1 MKRKGLAVIVS
12 MLFLMMASTGFAME
26 IGIKGGI
33 HMPTGDYGDV
43 VDEGYTFG
51 AQLKAPATDILSW
64 GVHVAYTTAMADK
77 KLEGEKVDIDAA
89 MIEVYPFLDFYP
101 VKTDQFDLFLRGG
114 LGFNMWEIEEESKI
128 PGDVTEKDKV
138 DGTDLMIAAGCGI
151 NFLRNFELL
160 ALYNRV
166 FDSDDDADY
175 FTFTI
180 GYNFD
185 LQR

>member
-12 MLFLMMASTGFAME
+12 ALFLMMASTGFAME
-26 IGIKGGI
+26 LGIKGGI

-43 VDEGYTFG
+43 VDSGYTFG
-51 AQLKAPATDILSW
+51 AQLKMPATDILSW
-64 GVHVAYTTAMADK
+64 GVHVAYALAMDDK
-77 KLEGEKVDIDAA
+77 QLMGAKADIDAT

-114 LGFNMWEIEEESKI
+114 LGFNMWEIEVESKI
-128 PGDVTEKDKV
+128 PGFGTVKNKD

-151 NFLRNFELL
+151 NFLRNFEML

-166 FDSDDDADY
+166 FADDDADY